1 MDFRVQSFMSMKT
14 LEFKLNLTPEQ
25 KEARDPWVSGL
36 RWVWNTGLEFLE
48 NFYPYFT
55 QKNSDDGLK

>member
-1 MDFRVQSFMSMKT
+1 MSMKT